1 MFVQQPS
8 TRVVRALDMYKHKHK
23 RTAVSSARSDV
34 SAHQCTHIAQVGQR
48 VKVEGDGNCLYR
60 AVSEGLYGNPDQH
73 PLLRRESTEYI
84 DANRSQFQYAFDSGP
99 AEMHGET
106 GTPMHYSD
114 GTTVIQDREGHTLT
128 VMDAHGHR
136 DSTATL
142 QSNGCTHILNK
153 DLTSYMILRDGM
165 QVRMTDANGITT
177 TAVVELSS
185 GGTIRMSIDYDGRST
200 SRTWNE
206 SHHDRVLELRGHPCG
221 FTTLTI
227 SADRR
232 TVTYANK
239 DLTVSTTMQ
248 ETDNVYQ
255 EVTFPDGSTHTIV
268 KDVGGAVTMTHTRP
282 GATVVQTEAR
292 PAIAHA
298 PDKESTGTLDEYLR
312 EQRKNGTFATEIS
325 IVALC
330 CARGLDLTIVLEDRN
345 QRYPCGPTKVW
356 VLYLN
361 GNHYD
366 AIVPKDAT
374 FSPLPQSPKPVVAK
388 HLSCRRCPSTTV
400 RPRAPRRTLKSVLS
414 QEYAH
419 CILRPSKAS
428 HLAIDYIA
436 ARVQG
441 LDGWT
446 SERLCR
452 GYTYKRDLTTD
463 KRSNYVLSDFLYDL
477 KRGWL
482 VVVPNNVTG

>member
-1 MFVQQPS
+1 
-8 TRVVRALDMYKHKHK
+8 MYKYKKK
-23 RTAVSSARSDV
+23 RSALSPSRNHV
-34 SAHQCTHIAQVGQR
+34 SAHQCTHITQVGKH
-48 VKVEGDGNCLYR
+48 VKIVGDGNCLYR
-60 AVSEGLYGNPDQH
+60 AVSMGLYGNQDQH
-73 PLLRRESTEYI
+73 AMLRRESTQYL
-84 DANRSQFQYAFDSGP
+84 DAHRSQFQYAFDSGP
-99 AEMHGET
+99 AEIHGEK

-114 GTTVIQDREGHTLT
+114 RKTVIQDTERHTLT
-128 VMDAHGHR
+128 VMDAHRHR
-136 DSTATL
+136 DSTATV

-153 DLTSYMILRDGM
+153 DLTSFMIRRDGR

-185 GGTIRMSIDYDGRST
+185 EGTIRMSIDHDGRST

-206 SHHDRVLELRGHPCG
+206 SHHERVLELRGHPCG

-232 TVTYANK
+232 TVTYVNK

-248 ETDNVYQ
+248 ETDNVHQ
-255 EVTFPDGSTHTIV
+255 KITFPDGSAHTIV
-268 KDVGGAVTMTHTRP
+268 KDARGAVTMTHTRP
-282 GATVVQTEAR
+282 EATVVQTDAR
-292 PAIAHA
+292 PAIAPA

-325 IVALC
+325 IAALC
-330 CARGLDLTIVLEDRN
+330 CARGLDLTIVLDGRN

-356 VLYLN
+356 VLYLS

-374 FSPLPQSPKPVVAK
+374 FAPLPQSPKPVVAK
-388 HLSCRRCPSTTV
+388 HLSYKPRRPLTMSV
-400 RPRAPRRTLKSVLS
+400 GLRAPRRTLKSVLL
-414 QEYAH
+414 QEYANQ
-419 CILRPSKAS
+419 ILRPSKVS

-446 SERLCR
+446 SERLSR

-463 KRSNYVLSDFLYDL
+463 KQSNYVLSDFLYDL

-482 VVVPNNVTG
+482 VTVPNTVMG